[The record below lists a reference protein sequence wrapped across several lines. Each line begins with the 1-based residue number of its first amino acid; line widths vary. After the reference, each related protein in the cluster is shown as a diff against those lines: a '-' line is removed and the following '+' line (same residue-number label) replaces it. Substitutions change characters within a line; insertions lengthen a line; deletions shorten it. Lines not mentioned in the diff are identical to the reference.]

1 MINIFLKVLT
11 IFIFI
16 LAGYILKRMRII
28 NENVEKKISFLSF
41 NLLLPTAVALN
52 IIFSDFSI
60 IDIHFLSTFFISG
73 IIILISSFLIGKY
86 IFGLNGNDSSVFGF
100 SASYGNL
107 VSIGIPIIFAVIGP
121 ENSIPFILLAV
132 SQGIIFI
139 PLTEFLIHQLGDNR
153 GNLTNL
159 FKGVFFN
166 SLIIGSF
173 LGFILHYSN
182 VPIHPYLKTFL
193 IPITVFSLPSI
204 LMSIG
209 MTIAGIKISYDLQ
222 KIYILTIIKNII
234 FPLITFINAKY
245 LFHLN
250 PNLTFMVTIAA
261 ALPSGIQTYYMSY
274 RYNSLMTIIPT
285 NVILSTLFS
294 AVSLSI
300 LLMLFGY

>member
-1 MINIFLKVLT
+1 M
-11 IFIFI
+11 FI

-73 IIILISSFLIGKY
+73 IFILISSFLIGKY
-86 IFGLNGNDSSVFGF
+86 TFRLNGNDSSVFGF
-100 SASYGNL
+100 SACYGNL

-159 FKGVFFN
+159 FRGVFFN

-173 LGFILHYSN
+173 LGFIVHYSN
-182 VPIHPYLKTFL
+182 VPLHPSLKTL
-193 IPITVFSLPSI
+193 IVPITDFALPSV
-204 LMSIG
+204 LVSLG
-209 MTIAGIKISYDLQ
+209 MTIAGISITNSLQ

-234 FPLITFINAKY
+234 FPLITFINAKFV
-245 LFHLN
+245 FHLN
-250 PNLTFMVTIAA
+250 PDLTFMVTFAA
-261 ALPSGIQTYYMSY
+261 ALPSGVQTYYMSH
-274 RYNSLMTIIPT
+274 RYNSLITIVPK
-285 NVILSTLFS
+285 NVLLSTLVS
-294 AVSLSI
+294 VLSLSI

>member
-11 IFIFI
+11 TFMFI

-28 NENVEKKISFLSF
+28 SENVEKKISFLSF

-60 IDIHFLSTFFISG
+60 IDIHFLSTFFMSG
-73 IIILISSFLIGKY
+73 IFILISSFLIGKY
-86 IFGLNGNDSSVFGF
+86 TFRLNGNDSSVFGF
-100 SASYGNL
+100 SACYGNL

-159 FKGVFFN
+159 FRGVFFN

-173 LGFILHYSN
+173 LGFIIHYSN
-182 VPIHPYLKTFL
+182 VPMHPSLKTL
-193 IPITVFSLPSI
+193 IVPITDFALPSV
-204 LMSIG
+204 LVSLG
-209 MTIAGIKISYDLQ
+209 MTIAGISITNSLQ

-234 FPLITFINAKY
+234 FPLITFINAKFF
-245 LFHLN
+245 FHLN
-250 PNLTFMVTIAA
+250 PDLTFMVTFAA
-261 ALPSGIQTYYMSY
+261 ALPSGVQTYYMSH
-274 RYNSLMTIIPT
+274 RYNSLITIVPK
-285 NVILSTLFS
+285 NVLLSTLVS
-294 AVSLSI
+294 VLSLSI